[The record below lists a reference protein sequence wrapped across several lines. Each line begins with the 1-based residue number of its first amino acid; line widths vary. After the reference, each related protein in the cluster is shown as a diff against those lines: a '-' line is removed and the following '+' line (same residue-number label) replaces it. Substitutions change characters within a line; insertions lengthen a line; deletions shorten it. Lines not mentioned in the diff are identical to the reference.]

1 MIYVLASI
9 RVKEGEREAF
19 LKVFKA
25 NVPAVRAESGCIAYQ
40 PTVDF
45 LSGFSSQELDPG
57 VVTVLETWESL
68 DHLKAHLKAPHM
80 LTYRKQTKDM
90 VLGTTLKVLQEA

>member
-1 MIYVLASI
+1 MIHVLASI
-9 RVKEGEREAF
+9 KVKEGKLDAF
-19 LKVFKA
+19 LEVFKA

-80 LTYRKQTKDM
+80 LTYREQTKDM
-90 VLGTTLKVLQEA
+90 VLRTALKVLQEA